1 MSEKNVGNMFY
12 EELEK
17 AKNGK
22 QNCEVLYLG
31 DKGPIY
37 RSGGYSGPVT
47 DAITC
52 LVDSE
57 GNITHC
63 EWSED
68 KSSTDAG
75 EITAILKKRK
85 RLLLSDKDAG
95 YFASGV
101 GRDAG
106 GNVIKALLYFRCNGI
121 ATLIVASSDLPTV
134 QAVDYLTGE
143 GDDPLRVILHDLL
156 SHMQDGAQ
164 VKEAIDGAKA
174 D

>member
-12 EELEK
+12 EALEK
-17 AKNGK
+17 VKDGR
-22 QNCEVLYLG
+22 QNYEVLYLG

-63 EWSED
+63 EWSEG
-68 KSSTDAG
+68 KSPTDAG

-85 RLLLSDKDAG
+85 RLLLSDKDVG

-101 GRDAG
+101 GEDAG
-106 GNVIKALLYFRCNGI
+106 GNVKKALLYFRCNGI

-156 SHMQDGAQ
+156 NMQDGAQ
-164 VKEAIDGAKA
+164 RKEAIDGAEA